1 MSNTNV
7 FELTYRS
14 GAKETIVTDAQTVED
29 QCNRTF
35 GMTVDEAAEFGASVV
50 LVGPYD
56 PEAGAQEELE
66 RGLDP
71 DPRPEPV
78 EVVDPQPDGAAA
90 EAEQPE
96 GTTAEAEQPVAQ
108 PSEEPQP

>member
-1 MSNTNV
+1 MNTNV

-14 GAKETIVTDAQTVED
+14 GAKETVVTDAQTVED

-35 GMTVDEAAEFGASVV
+35 GMTVDEAAEFGAGAV

-78 EVVDPQPDGAAA
+78 EVVDPQP
-90 EAEQPE
+90 E

>member
-1 MSNTNV
+1 MNTNV

-14 GAKETIVTDAQTVED
+14 GAKETVVTDAQTVED

-35 GMTVDEAAEFGASVV
+35 GMTVDEAAEFGAGVV

-78 EVVDPQPDGAAA
+78 EVVDPQP
-90 EAEQPE
+90 EAPVEQ
-96 GTTAEAEQPVAQ
+96 AEQPVAQ
-108 PSEEPQP
+108 TGEEAQP